1 MSDTPPPPPPP
12 QSPPPPPPPSQG
24 PPPPPGQPPQ
34 GPPPPQEPYGG
45 QAPQQLSPADEKL
58 WATLI
63 NVGGIFFYFVPALI
77 GYLVL
82 KDKGPFVRHH
92 TATALNFQITIAI
105 ALVVSY
111 ILIFLFIGIL
121 LVIAIEIV
129 KIVFSIIA
137 AIKANQGQLYTYPL
151 SIKFVS

>member
-1 MSDTPPPPPPP
+1 
-12 QSPPPPPPPSQG
+12 
-24 PPPPPGQPPQ
+24 
-34 GPPPPQEPYGG
+34 
-45 QAPQQLSPADEKL
+45 
-58 WATLI
+58 
-63 NVGGIFFYFVPALI
+63 
-77 GYLVL
+77 
-82 KDKGPFVRHH
+82 
-92 TATALNFQITIAI
+92 
-105 ALVVSY
+105 VSY